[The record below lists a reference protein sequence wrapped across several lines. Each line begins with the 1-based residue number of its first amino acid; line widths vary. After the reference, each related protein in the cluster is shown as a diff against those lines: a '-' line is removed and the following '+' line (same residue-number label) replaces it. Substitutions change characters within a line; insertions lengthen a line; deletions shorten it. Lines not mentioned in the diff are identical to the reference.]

1 MLTRN
6 LLKNP
11 ERIEYCREEDVVPA
25 LAKKLQIPE
34 LSEYI
39 RAFRDNPVKEGVT
52 LRGARRTTAKL
63 FMPNLYF
70 GEEIEMGDSVWLYMG
85 DLDPIYCIFVPWEEK
100 QTD

>member
-11 ERIEYCREEDVVPA
+11 ERIEYCKEADVVPA
-25 LAKKLQIPE
+25 LAKKLQIPDFPE
-34 LSEYI
+34 IL
-39 RAFRDNPVKEGVT
+39 RDFREHPIKEGLT
-52 LRGARRTTAKL
+52 LHGARRTSVKL

-85 DLDPIYCIFVPWEEK
+85 DLDPIYCIFVPWDNE
-100 QTD
+100 

>member
-11 ERIEYCREEDVVPA
+11 ERIEYCKEEDVVPA
-25 LAKKLQIPE
+25 LSKKLQIPE
-34 LSEYI
+34 LHEII
-39 RAFRDNPVKEGVT
+39 RSFRENPVKEGIT
-52 LRGARRTTAKL
+52 LHGARRTSAKL

-85 DLDPIYCIFVPWEEK
+85 DLDPVYCIFIPWE
-100 QTD
+100 QA